1 MGRISW
7 EEGEEEN
14 NRVNKN
20 YFLKEAHP
28 PTPKKKGMK
37 FPGSGFAFPVQQPM
51 FPEWGRLGGFP
62 RGQRPGS
69 RRQGGVPAER
79 RAGLAGRPSVGRL
92 AAACGRSGGC
102 GGGGGGGGGGAARG
116 AGGSHVK
123 RTRRADG
130 APPCPLRCALW
141 PGRARCCR
149 HSAPTWA
156 P

>member
-102 GGGGGGGGGGAARG
+102 GGGGGGGGGAARG